1 MRLREGALRTLTIS
15 ILRRLLRYLP
25 GVSALV
31 GWKHFRILKETDVP
45 GRRILKKFSPF
56 PVVRARW
63 DGARLVNLA
72 DERARSIGYRAFSD
86 ALVSLDRRGGMILDG
101 RSLVVPE
108 NGQPGIP
115 KVFFPNTNV
124 AGVVGQHDESVFLRL
139 PSQNEEAEIG
149 IFPGSMAP
157 HNWFHW
163 IIDTLPNIYFSRYL
177 PAEFDDYPLIVPRSV
192 SLRPNWI
199 QALGLAASDRP
210 IRFVDDGHLIRVAHL
225 LKLEPVTRPGP
236 RVLSETVSD
245 RVSVLAG
252 PLLEY
257 RDHVLTQLGLR
268 NVQIS
273 RDKRVFLARR
283 QKNARSYNQD
293 EAIAVAAVFGFT
305 EHYMEDLTYRESVKI
320 FREAEFVI
328 GPHGAGWANMLFSAS
343 GSNCLM
349 WTWDSA
355 NPDNWYQNIAFVSQA
370 NYRQLS
376 PQALMLEG
384 GDPRSASYR
393 LDTNSLGLALE
404 ELTNSLDDPKTAD
417 ANTP

>member
-1 MRLREGALRTLTIS
+1 MRLTEGALRALMLS
-15 ILRRLLRYLP
+15 IPRRVLRYLP
-25 GVSALV
+25 GASVLF
-31 GWKHFRILKETDVP
+31 GWKNFHILKETDVP

-72 DERARSIGYRAFSD
+72 NERFGSIGYRAFSD
-86 ALVSLDRRGGMILDG
+86 VLVSLDRRGGMILDR

-108 NGQPGIP
+108 NGHPGIP
-115 KVFFPNTNV
+115 KVFFPNTDV
-124 AGVVGQHDESVFLRL
+124 AGVVEQNDESVFLRL
-139 PSQNEEAEIG
+139 PRHIEQSEIG

-177 PAEFDDYPLIVPRSV
+177 PVEFEDYPLIVPRSV
-192 SLRPNWI
+192 SLRPNWLE
-199 QALGLAASDRP
+199 ALGLAASDRLL
-210 IRFVDDGHLIRVAHL
+210 RFVDDDHLIRVAHL

-236 RVLSETVSD
+236 RVLSETVRD
-245 RVSVLAG
+245 RVSLLAG

-268 NVQIS
+268 NVHIS
-273 RDKRVFLARR
+273 SDKRVFLARK
-283 QKNARSYNQD
+283 QQNARSYNQD
-293 EAIAVAAVFGFT
+293 EALAVAAAFGFT
-305 EHYMEDLTYRESVKI
+305 AHYMEDLTFRESVKI
-320 FREAEFVI
+320 FREAGFVI

-355 NPDNWYQNIAFVSQA
+355 NPDNWYQNVAFVSQV
-370 NYRQLS
+370 NYRQLP

-393 LDTNSLGLALE
+393 LDTNALGLALE
-404 ELTNSLDDPKTAD
+404 TLTNSRDNGKTVDAD
-417 ANTP
+417 TP